1 MSSAGR
7 LDRFEA
13 LDSWRGL
20 CAVMVLVYHFIYV
33 VRLDWLHASLISN
46 SYLFVDFFFA
56 LSGFVVCHAYRRR
69 LGSPRQV
76 GGFLL
81 RRAGRLWPLHLAVL
95 FAFMLALMAINAGG
109 AHPDSLMI
117 EAETGNYSLKALLLN
132 AALLNSMGF
141 YGVAWNGPAWS
152 IGAEFYTYALFA
164 GVALL
169 AGTRR
174 LLPVALAIS
183 LAAMLAI
190 LLVAPA
196 YMNST
201 ADYGFIRCIAGFFG
215 GVAVYH
221 VHDRLRG
228 VDMPFATLWE
238 VAVLALVG
246 VFIASAGVGPDEV
259 RPLSVLAPLAFGL
272 AILVFAR
279 DAGALSRLLRAAPL
293 RALGRWS
300 YSIYLI
306 HMPLLILLGY
316 GLWLY
321 GDVSGAALR
330 QEIEVLGHAKNLYD
344 LGDPWLAGALLAG
357 FIALVIALAAAS
369 FRLIEVP
376 WRDHITRFARN
387 VEAGGGLYAPL
398 PPRSAIAA
406 PAPIRR
412 RR

>member
-1 MSSAGR
+1 MSAGGR
-7 LDRFEA
+7 FNRFEA

-20 CAVMVLVYHFIYV
+20 CAVMVLIYHFIYV
-33 VRLDWLHASLISN
+33 VRIDWLHFNLISN

-69 LGSPRQV
+69 LGGPRQV

-95 FAFMLALMAINAGG
+95 FAFMLAVMAINAGG
-109 AHPDSLMI
+109 LHPESLRI
-117 EAETGNYSLKALLLN
+117 GADTGNYSLKGLLLN

-164 GVALL
+164 AVVLL
-169 AGTRR
+169 AGARK
-174 LLPVALAIS
+174 LLPAALAIS

-190 LLVAPA
+190 LLVAPT

-201 ADYGFIRCIAGFFG
+201 ADYGFIRCIAGFFA
-215 GVAVYH
+215 GVV
-221 VHDRLRG
+221 VHHAHERLRSLNL
-228 VDMPFATLWE
+228 PFATAWE
-238 VAVLALVG
+238 AGVLALVG
-246 VFIASAGVGPDEV
+246 LFVASAGVGPDEV
-259 RPLSVLAPLAFGL
+259 RPLSVLAPFVFGF

-279 DAGALSRLLRAAPL
+279 DAGALSALLRVPPL
-293 RALGRWS
+293 QALGRWS

-306 HMPLLILLGY
+306 HMPLLVLLGY

-321 GDVSGAALR
+321 GDIAEVPVR
-330 QEIEVLGHAKNLYD
+330 EEIEVLGHAKNLYD
-344 LGDPWLAGALLAG
+344 LGDPLLAAALLAG
-357 FIALVIALAAAS
+357 FVALVIGLARFS

-376 WRDHITRFARN
+376 WRDHIARFARN
-387 VEAGGGLYAPL
+387 VEAGGGVYAPL
-398 PPRSAIAA
+398 PPRSAMAA
-406 PAPIRR
+406 PAAIRR